1 MFDIGFSELMVVA
14 LVALIVLGPKRLP
27 EVARTAGQWVARFR
41 RFVSDVKQDFDRE
54 LEHADLAELRK
65 LRDELSETRRAVED
79 SSSRLLQQANI
90 DPAAARTIEPPSG
103 TAANTP
109 SPHTAAAPEPSAQIP
124 SASSLPP
131 LTEPPVTPARGRA
144 PKRAKKTGA
153 PKTEHGGSV

>member
-1 MFDIGFSELMVVA
+1 MFDIGFSELMVIA

-90 DPAAARTIEPPSG
+90 DPAAAPTIEPPSG
-103 TAANTP
+103 AAANTP
-109 SPHTAAAPEPSAQIP
+109 SPATAAAPAPSAPMP

-131 LTEPPVTPARGRA
+131 LTEPPAPARR
-144 PKRAKKTGA
+144 PKRAKKTSV
-153 PKTEHGGSV
+153 PKTEHGGSG